1 MAVVMKWEE
10 IIGQE
15 KAVVQLKTLMQ
26 AERMPHALLFCGPDG
41 VGKLLVA
48 QVLAA
53 ALLCEHT
60 NGPCGQC
67 ASCQAFRMG
76 MHPDMYTIVP
86 ESKGKTAKS
95 IKIEQIREVQTEVAR
110 IPYLSDKRVVL
121 FDGADTM
128 NEAAANRLLKTLEEP
143 TGQVVFILI
152 TGKKA
157 SLLDTIVSRC
167 MMVNFCALPRPALA
181 KALCARDIPEPV
193 AAELAALAD
202 GSFGKALELFENG
215 GLILRD
221 ETLDFMEQLSAMEM
235 PAVWEL
241 AQKLGGLTR
250 EKLQEWLS
258 YLTMLLRDML
268 VLYSTGASELLYN
281 QTAAER
287 IAGLLP
293 DFSERKVFALLE
305 NTKLVETRLSSNVNT
320 RLLMEQF
327 LLKIRELS

>member
-1 MAVVMKWEE
+1 MAVMKWEE

-15 KAVVQLKTLMQ
+15 KAVLQLKTLMKE
-26 AERMPHALLFCGPDG
+26 ARMPHALLFCGPEG

-53 ALLCEHT
+53 SLLCEHPD
-60 NGPCGQC
+60 GPCGQC
-67 ASCQAFRMG
+67 PSCQAFRTG
-76 MHPDMYTIVP
+76 MHPDLYTIVP
-86 ESKGKTAKS
+86 ESKGKAAKS
-95 IKIEQIREVQTEVAR
+95 IKIDQIREVQTEVAR
-110 IPYLSDKRVVL
+110 MPYLSDKRVVI

-167 MMVNFCALPRPALA
+167 MMMNFGSLPRPALV
-181 KALCARDIPEPV
+181 KALCVRNIPESV
-193 AAELAALAD
+193 AVELAALAD
-202 GSFGKALELFENG
+202 GSFGKALEVFENG

-221 ETLDFMEQLSAMEM
+221 ETLDFMEQLSDMEM
-235 PAVWEL
+235 PAVWAL
-241 AQKLGGLTR
+241 AQKLGSLTR

-268 VLYSTGASELLYN
+268 VLYGNGAPELLYN
-281 QTAAER
+281 QKAAER
-287 IAGLLP
+287 IAALLP
-293 DFSERKVFALLE
+293 DFSERKVFAMLE
-305 NTKLVETRLSSNVNT
+305 IVKLIEIRFVSNVNT